1 MFSLIASTI
10 VYTGSQPVW
19 WDSYSRIKMKT
30 NEKPPELNDDLD
42 ESDRLNKLDED
53 EYTVKVGIDERM
65 CIMFFGTVLIYLQSK
80 NEICRMY
87 FYGF

>member
-1 MFSLIASTI
+1 
-10 VYTGSQPVW
+10 
-19 WDSYSRIKMKT
+19 MKT

-65 CIMFFGTVLIYLQSK
+65 CIMFFGTVLIYL
-80 NEICRMY
+80 
-87 FYGF
+87 